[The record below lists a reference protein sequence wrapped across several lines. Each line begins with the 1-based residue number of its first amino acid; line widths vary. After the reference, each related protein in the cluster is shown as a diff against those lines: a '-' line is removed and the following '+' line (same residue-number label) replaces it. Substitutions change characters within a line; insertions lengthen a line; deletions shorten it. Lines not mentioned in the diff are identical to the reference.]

1 MTRAGSSGA
10 VPELHG
16 EGLRIGIVS
25 ARFNDH
31 IVTNLR
37 DGALRGL
44 ERCGVRDNDI
54 VEHWVPGAFEVPL
67 AAKALA
73 QSGTVDAI
81 ICLGTVIRG
90 DTPHFEY
97 VCEAATHGILDAQMS
112 TGVPVMFGVLTLN
125 TEQQAID
132 RSGPGI
138 DSKGDEA
145 AMGAVEMARLT
156 RKLAVIPAD
165 WGLSLLSSHCR
176 KSKKPE
182 STKKILT
189 PCSADSNSH
198 VKGSTTAQACRL
210 ISKPLPLVWA

>member
-10 VPELHG
+10 MPVLDG
-16 EGLRIGIVS
+16 RGLRIGIVS

-31 IVTNLR
+31 IVTALR

-44 ERCGVRDNDI
+44 ERVGVADDDI
-54 VEHWVPGAFEVPL
+54 VEYWVPGAFEVSL

-73 QSGTVDAI
+73 QTGKVDAI

-97 VCEAATHGILDAQMS
+97 VCEAATHGIQDAQMS

-138 DSKGDEA
+138 DNKGDEA
-145 AMGAVEMARLT
+145 AIGAVEMA
-156 RKLAVIPAD
+156 
-165 WGLSLLSSHCR
+165 
-176 KSKKPE
+176 
-182 STKKILT
+182 
-189 PCSADSNSH
+189 
-198 VKGSTTAQACRL
+198 
-210 ISKPLPLVWA
+210 LVLRAIRG

>member
-1 MTRAGSSGA
+1 MPVLDGR
-10 VPELHG
+10 
-16 EGLRIGIVS
+16 GLRIGIVS

-31 IVTNLR
+31 IVTALR

-44 ERCGVRDNDI
+44 ERVGVADGDI
-54 VEHWVPGAFEVPL
+54 VEYWVPGAFEVAL

-73 QSGTVDAI
+73 QTGKVDAI

-97 VCEAATHGILDAQMS
+97 VCEAATQGIQDAQMS

-138 DSKGDEA
+138 DNKGDEA
-145 AMGAVEMARLT
+145 AIGAVEMA
-156 RKLAVIPAD
+156 
-165 WGLSLLSSHCR
+165 
-176 KSKKPE
+176 
-182 STKKILT
+182 
-189 PCSADSNSH
+189 
-198 VKGSTTAQACRL
+198 
-210 ISKPLPLVWA
+210 LVLRTIRG

>member
-10 VPELHG
+10 MPELNG
-16 EGLRIGIVS
+16 KGLRIGIVS

-31 IVTNLR
+31 IVTALR

-44 ERCGVRDNDI
+44 ERCGVADNDI

-67 AAKALA
+67 AAKVLA
-73 QSGTVDAI
+73 ETGTVDAI

-97 VCEAATHGILDAQMS
+97 VCEAATLGVQDAQMS

-138 DSKGDEA
+138 DNKGDEA
-145 AMGAVEMARLT
+145 AIGAVEMA
-156 RKLAVIPAD
+156 
-165 WGLSLLSSHCR
+165 LLL
-176 KSKKPE
+176 
-182 STKKILT
+182 KIIR
-189 PCSADSNSH
+189 N
-198 VKGSTTAQACRL
+198 
-210 ISKPLPLVWA
+210 

>member
-10 VPELHG
+10 VPTLNG
-16 EGLRIGIVS
+16 KGLRIGIVS

-31 IVTNLR
+31 IVTALR

-44 ERCGVRDNDI
+44 ERCGVADEDI
-54 VEHWVPGAFEVPL
+54 VEQWVPGAFEVPL
-67 AAKALA
+67 AAKVLA

-112 TGVPVMFGVLTLN
+112 TGVPVMFGVLTLE

-138 DSKGDEA
+138 DNKGDEA
-145 AMGAVEMARLT
+145 ALGAVEMA
-156 RKLAVIPAD
+156 
-165 WGLSLLSSHCR
+165 LLLKTIRH
-176 KSKKPE
+176 
-182 STKKILT
+182 
-189 PCSADSNSH
+189 
-198 VKGSTTAQACRL
+198 
-210 ISKPLPLVWA
+210 

>member
-10 VPELHG
+10 MPELNG
-16 EGLRIGIVS
+16 KGLRIGIVS

-31 IVTNLR
+31 IVTALR

-44 ERCGVRDNDI
+44 ERCGVADNDI

-67 AAKALA
+67 AAKVLA
-73 QSGTVDAI
+73 ETGTVDAI

-97 VCEAATHGILDAQMS
+97 VCEAATRGIQDARMS
-112 TGVPVMFGVLTLN
+112 TGIPVMFGVLTLN

-138 DSKGDEA
+138 DNKGDEA
-145 AMGAVEMARLT
+145 AMGAVEMA
-156 RKLAVIPAD
+156 
-165 WGLSLLSSHCR
+165 LLLKTIR
-176 KSKKPE
+176 
-182 STKKILT
+182 
-189 PCSADSNSH
+189 N
-198 VKGSTTAQACRL
+198 
-210 ISKPLPLVWA
+210 

>member
-10 VPELHG
+10 MPELNG
-16 EGLRIGIVS
+16 KGLRIGIVS

-31 IVTNLR
+31 IVTALR

-44 ERCGVRDNDI
+44 ERCGVADNDI

-67 AAKALA
+67 AAKVLA
-73 QSGTVDAI
+73 ETGTVDAI

-97 VCEAATHGILDAQMS
+97 VCEAATRGGQEAQMS

-138 DSKGDEA
+138 DNKGDEA
-145 AMGAVEMARLT
+145 ALGAVEMALLLKT
-156 RKLAVIPAD
+156 IRK
-165 WGLSLLSSHCR
+165 
-176 KSKKPE
+176 
-182 STKKILT
+182 
-189 PCSADSNSH
+189 
-198 VKGSTTAQACRL
+198 
-210 ISKPLPLVWA
+210 

>member
-1 MTRAGSSGA
+1 MTRAGSSGNA
-10 VPELHG
+10 LPELDG
-16 EGLRIGIVS
+16 SALRIGIVA

-44 ERCGVRDNDI
+44 ERCKVKDGNITEV
-54 VEHWVPGAFEVPL
+54 WVPGAFEVPL
-67 AAKALA
+67 AAKVMAET
-73 QSGTVDAI
+73 GTVDAV

-97 VCEAATHGILDAQMS
+97 VCGEAARGIQDAQMS

-138 DSKGDEA
+138 DNKGDEA
-145 AMGAVEMARLT
+145 AMGAVEMALLV
-156 RKLAVIPAD
+156 K
-165 WGLSLLSSHCR
+165 SLR
-176 KSKKPE
+176 
-182 STKKILT
+182 
-189 PCSADSNSH
+189 A
-198 VKGSTTAQACRL
+198 
-210 ISKPLPLVWA
+210 